1 VKLLFFRQSILINPG
16 LIWIV
21 FKKEIMERIN
31 PEWISMDNDLLKKKK
46 IKEKNKEKAEKTIGK
61 REKIKLIQN
70 SKTP

>member
-1 VKLLFFRQSILINPG
+1 VKLLFFRQSISIHPG

-46 IKEKNKEKAEKTIGK
+46 IKEKTKKKRRRRSEKEKK
-61 REKIKLIQN
+61 
-70 SKTP
+70 